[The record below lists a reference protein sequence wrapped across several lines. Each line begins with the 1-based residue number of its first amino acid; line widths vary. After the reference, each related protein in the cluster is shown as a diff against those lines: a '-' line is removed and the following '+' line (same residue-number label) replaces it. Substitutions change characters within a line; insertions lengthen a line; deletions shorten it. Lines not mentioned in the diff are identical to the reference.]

1 MPSSLPTPAR
11 RVIRQKYAATVTYAY
26 PLDDDGQDA
35 TEAVGPGW
43 VLIAVDGAGRTYHFD
58 RREA

>member
-1 MPSSLPTPAR
+1 MNGTR
-11 RVIRQKYAATVTYAY
+11 KVWRGTHAATVTYPLC

-35 TEAVGPGW
+35 KAAVGPGW
-43 VLIAVDGAGRTYHFD
+43 VLIAVDGAGRVYHFD